1 MPTSTISADGRI
13 TVPKKIREHLGVGAG
28 DDLDFQISD
37 RGDVVVTTA
46 TVDVRMLKGMLKPR
60 GPKVSLGAMNRAV
73 RRGASGR

>member
-1 MPTSTISADGRI
+1 MPTAKISADGRI
-13 TVPKKIREHLGVGAG
+13 TVPKEIREHLGVGPG

-46 TVDVRMLKGMLKPR
+46 TVDIRMLKGMLKRR
-60 GPKVSLGAMNRAV
+60 GPTVSLAAMNRAV